1 MNVTFMK
8 LQGIYTALIT
18 PMRDLGH
25 YFQVDEEK
33 LRHLIQFQLE
43 HHVHGLVV
51 LGGTGEYTALSTKE
65 RVRAISIAL
74 DAVQGKLPVIAGVL
88 ETGFG
93 ECVEHCKRFQEL
105 GVDGLLVLPP
115 FYLKPSQEGI
125 LDYFRRL
132 DACVDVPLILYNIPY
147 RTGVNILPE
156 TVEQILD
163 HTTHVVGIKE
173 CCPDLEQNIE
183 LLCRVGH
190 RISVLSGEEA
200 LFSSVMTYGAKGGM
214 IATAN
219 VVPDVWV
226 QLYNNAQEGK
236 HEENGLLMQKYLPLI
251 KALFQECNPG
261 PMKYAMS
268 CIGVDCGSPSTPI
281 LKEPTYQT
289 KALIS
294 SLLEELQCI

>member
-1 MNVTFMK
+1 MNTIFMK
-8 LQGIYTALIT
+8 LQGIYTVLIT

-25 YFQVDEEK
+25 YFQVDEK
-33 LRHLIQFQLE
+33 KFKYLIQFQLE
-43 HHVHGLVV
+43 HHIHGLVV
-51 LGGTGEYTALSTKE
+51 LGGTGEYTALNTRERMRAVSTVLE
-65 RVRAISIAL
+65 VTE
-74 DAVQGKLPVIAGVL
+74 GKYPVIAGVL

-93 ECVEHCKRFQEL
+93 ECVEQCKRFQSL

-156 TVEQILD
+156 TVEQILND
-163 HTTHVVGIKE
+163 TTHVVGIKE

-183 LLCRVGH
+183 LLRRVGH
-190 RISVLSGEEA
+190 RMSVLSGEES
-200 LFSSVMTYGAKGGM
+200 LFSSVMSYGARGGM
-214 IATAN
+214 IASAN

-226 QLYNNAQEGK
+226 KLYNNAQKGK
-236 HEENGLLMQKYLPLI
+236 HEENAVLMKQYLPLFR
-251 KALFQECNPG
+251 ALFQECNPG

-268 CIGVDCGSPSTPI
+268 CIGVDCGSASTPI
-281 LKEPTYQT
+281 PKEPSPKT